1 MKLREKIF
9 KIETKDDFNNTALEI
24 FRYQFEQN
32 SIYRKF
38 VQFFG
43 ANPETVKSCLDIP
56 FLPVEFFKK
65 EKIICGNAKP
75 QAVFRSSGTS
85 GAGESFHYVADLM
98 VYKKSAVKA
107 FKMFYGS
114 PEDYTIL
121 ALLPSYLEQKN
132 SSLVWMTNFFIS
144 KSNFKNDCGFFIDK
158 SITLCEKLKELVKIP
173 QRKVLL
179 LGVSYALLDFAEKIK
194 FPLKN
199 VIVMETGGM
208 KGKGKEMV
216 REELHKVLCDKL
228 GVAEIHSEYG
238 MTEMLSQA
246 YSKGKGIFTC
256 PHWMKVIV
264 REMNDPLSWAVEGKT
279 GEINVIDLA
288 NINSCSF
295 IATQDIGRLAND
307 GSFKVLGRFDNS
319 DVRGCNLMI
328 ENG

>member
-1 MKLREKIF
+1 MNLQEKIF
-9 KIETKDDFNNTALEI
+9 KIKTEAEFNLFVLEI
-24 FRYQFEQN
+24 FRYQYKKN
-32 SIYRKF
+32 SVYRKF
-38 VQFFG
+38 AQYFCKDPAAVESYLF
-43 ANPETVKSCLDIP
+43 IP
-56 FLPVEFFKK
+56 FLPIEFFKT
-65 EKIICGNAKP
+65 EKIISGNAP
-75 QAVFRSSGTS
+75 HQTVFRSSGTS
-85 GAGESFHYVADLM
+85 GAGESFHYMTDLS
-98 VYKKSAVKA
+98 VYENSAVKA
-107 FKMFYGS
+107 FETNYGS
-114 PEDYTIL
+114 LSDYSIL
-121 ALLPSYLEQKN
+121 AMLPSYTENKH
-132 SSLVWMTNFFIS
+132 SSLVWMTNLFIS

-199 VIVMETGGM
+199 IIVMETGGM

-264 REMNDPLSWAVEGKT
+264 REMNDPLSWAAEGKT
-279 GEINVIDLA
+279 GGINVIDLA

-295 IATQDIGRLAND
+295 IATQDLGKLHEN
-307 GSFKVLGRFDNS
+307 GSFEVLGRFDNS

-328 ENG
+328 DN